1 AIDALGRDAVAHALP
16 RLQLKA
22 LSGATQ
28 AALKQHKGTLEALQ
42 QEVVSQCGVEHVQFQ
57 ELQRFNK
64 QMLLTVAVVVGAT
77 YFLFP
82 QFADLP
88 EIVDQVKQANWA
100 WLPVILLMSVFTYV
114 GAAMSLSGAVPNRLA
129 AGPTFAT
136 QVASS
141 FACKLAPAGLGGMA
155 LNVRFMQKQGVD
167 EPVAVTGV
175 GLNSIGGFI
184 AHMSLI
190 AVFIV
195 WAGRKAFGSFKL
207 PDPHWFL
214 LGAGIA
220 LVFIGIGIAIPFTRR
235 LLLHSLV
242 PILRRSVHGLGDV
255 VRRPSKLALLLG
267 GSVLVTVTYLLS
279 LYFSISAFGGG
290 LPFATVGAV
299 YLVGSAVATAAPT
312 PGGLGAMEAALI
324 GGLVAAGLDNA
335 IAVPAVFLF
344 RLATFWLPIL
354 PGWLCFSWLR
364 RDEYI

>member
-1 AIDALGRDAVAHALP
+1 
-16 RLQLKA
+16 
-22 LSGATQ
+22 
-28 AALKQHKGTLEALQ
+28 
-42 QEVVSQCGVEHVQFQ
+42 
-57 ELQRFNK
+57 
-64 QMLLTVAVVVGAT
+64 
-77 YFLFP
+77 
-82 QFADLP
+82 
-88 EIVDQVKQANWA
+88 
-100 WLPVILLMSVFTYV
+100 MSVFTYV

-129 AGPTFAT
+129 FGPTFDDT
-136 QVASS
+136 GRIVVVS
-141 FACKLAPAGLGGMA
+141 KLAPAGLGGMA

-175 GLNSIGGFI
+175 GLNSLGGLI

-190 AVFIV
+190 AVFVV

-207 PDPHWFL
+207 PDGHWFL

-220 LVFIGIGIAIPFTRR
+220 LVFIGIGMAIPFTRR
-235 LLLHSLV
+235 LFLHSLLPV
-242 PILRRSVHGLGDV
+242 LGRSVHGLADV

-267 GSVLVTVTYLLS
+267 GSVLVTSTYLLS
-279 LYFSISAFGGG
+279 LYFSIAAFGGG

-335 IAVPAVFLF
+335 VAVPAVFLF